1 MNTREQRPSICVIG
15 AGLTGLVCAWE
26 LARKGFAIQLVEQHS
41 TAGGML
47 SSMRLGHEYIEL
59 LPHHIRKSDRNAL
72 GLFKELGLLDEIE
85 WYDSLWYGKVGRKKL
100 GYATNG
106 FHSLISALTQE
117 ITDRGGMIHYGYTAV
132 DITSL
137 SSVKSETAATILDV
151 PTLPAGDKSYP
162 LGLPISNPIFSPSAA
177 TSTSSS
183 PRFQI
188 SCVLADC
195 TTLNLEADSVMY
207 SASCRNFAHISH
219 DLNLPTDYRD
229 ALMDVTYKANM
240 CLMLLTKT
248 QINGCFSRPIPFS
261 APFQRMIEHTN
272 LVGEKR
278 YGGHVVFL
286 FGSFLTSHPLWTASD
301 AEVFA
306 DFFKHL
312 QLQNP
317 SVRRSDILTW
327 RLTRTRYSI
336 PTSNS
341 STSLL
346 SPIPG
351 LYVGS
356 MAMIGNPEDDKT
368 EYRMDGCIAIARQLA
383 KNIEQ
388 DFSVRREVN
397 APSDRIS

>member
-1 MNTREQRPSICVIG
+1 MSTRETRPTICVIG
-15 AGLTGLVCAWE
+15 AGITGLVCAWE
-26 LARKGFAIQLVEQHS
+26 LSRKGFTIQLIEQHS

-59 LPHHIRKSDRNAL
+59 LPHHIRKNDRHVLA
-72 GLFKELGLLDEIE
+72 LFKELGLFDEIE
-85 WYDSLWYGKVGRKKL
+85 WFDSLWYGKVGRKKL

-132 DITSL
+132 DITSIA
-137 SSVKSETAATILDV
+137 SGKSEQNVSIQDIATQ
-151 PTLPAGDKSYP
+151 PAG
-162 LGLPISNPIFSPSAA
+162 NQVFA
-177 TSTSSS
+177 TGQSFSS
-183 PRFQI
+183 PVFPSTGSTNISSRFQI

-195 TTLNLEADSVMY
+195 TTLNLEADGVMY

-261 APFQRMIEHTN
+261 SPFQRMIEHTN

-286 FGSFLTSHPLWTASD
+286 FGSFLNSHPLWTASD
-301 AEVFA
+301 AEVFS

-317 SVRRSDILTW
+317 SVRRSDVLTW

-341 STSLL
+341 SSSLL

-356 MAMIGNPEDDKT
+356 MSMIGNPEDDKT

-388 DFSVRREVN
+388 DFSAKLEL
-397 APSDRIS
+397 ASSSDRIS